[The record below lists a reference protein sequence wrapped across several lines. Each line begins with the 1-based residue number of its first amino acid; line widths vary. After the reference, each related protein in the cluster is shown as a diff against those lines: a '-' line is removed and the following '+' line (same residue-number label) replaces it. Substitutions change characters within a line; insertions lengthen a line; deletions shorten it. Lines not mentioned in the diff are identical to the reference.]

1 MNLPNKENVIITHY
15 GCSDFNLKMNI
26 VFWIGAIYFEN
37 GQKKYLFLDGNEIDI
52 LEEYF
57 SFLRNNKHK
66 QILHWSMNTPLYSF
80 KALSCR
86 YKELTAEIIDINFID
101 DLDLSEYFK
110 EKYSIDYIERTGG
123 RLNNLAMLNSF
134 SGFSDKVEVVSKID
148 AANRLELIFSIY
160 QAEQQG
166 CLKVNLTENTEGIIA
181 NKATNVVDTLKPQKN
196 DLYKEEIFE
205 MQNNLIPKMDISK
218 AYNHFEVL
226 AITTNKNNE
235 FYLTHA
241 QLLNFIKTTFVD
253 KNPIKQ
259 HFNCKGFKKKKVR
272 KIFYDFYFENKNNES
287 NHTSIKRKY
296 FNIMNDAF
304 YGFNEHDYTDFAKA

>member
-15 GCSDFNLKMNI
+15 GCSDFNI
-26 VFWIGAIYFEN
+26 EIHTVFWIGAIYFEN
-37 GQKKYLFLDGNEIDI
+37 GQKKYLFLNGNEIDI

-57 SFLRNNKHK
+57 SFLRKNKHK
-66 QILHWSMNTPLYSF
+66 QILHWSMNTPKF
-80 KALSCR
+80 GFMPLSCR
-86 YKELTAEIIDINFID
+86 YVELTGKNINLDFIKVI
-101 DLDLSEYFK
+101 DLSEYLK
-110 EKYSIDYIERTGG
+110 EKYGVNYIEPEG
-123 RLNNLAMLNSF
+123 RLNNLATLNGF
-134 SGFSDKVEVVSKID
+134 SGVSKKVEVSSKND
-148 AANRLELIFSIY
+148 GADRLELFYSIY
-160 QAEQQG
+160 QADQQG
-166 CLKVNLTENTEGIIA
+166 CLKVLSTNNAA
-181 NKATNVVDTLKPQKN
+181 NIVETLKPQKN
-196 DLYKEEIFE
+196 NFYNEEIFE

-226 AITTNKNNE
+226 TITTNKNNE

-241 QLLNFIKTTFVD
+241 QLLNFVKTTFVD

-304 YGFNEHDYTDFAKA
+304 YGFNEHDYTDFAKT